1 MNPRRPHPHSKTA
14 RRGYT
19 AVEVLMAMTVMAI
32 GAASVISMQ
41 KASMQG
47 NLDARKT
54 DVANSIARLWIE
66 RIQRDAMMWTTP
78 GPTNPTAVP
87 PGNIAN
93 GKVLNAAAGSAG
105 NWILPNQYLTPT
117 TNYPAL
123 SPGFDILGRDLV
135 NADLSSALYCVN
147 VKLTWLTTN
156 QLARVDVR
164 VLWPRRIS
172 NAPPAGGFCDTTTAA
187 VVAPNPLTYHS
198 VYLTT
203 AVRGNPQ

>member
-1 MNPRRPHPHSKTA
+1 MSLRRPHPQRPWAT
-14 RRGYT
+14 RGYT

-54 DVANSIARLWIE
+54 DVANSIARTWIE
-66 RIQRDAMMWTTP
+66 RIQRDAMQWTQP
-78 GPTNPTAVP
+78 GPNSPSNAL
-87 PGNIAN
+87 PGNLSAAL
-93 GKVLNAAAGSAG
+93 VLNAAAATP
-105 NWILPNQYLTPT
+105 NAWILPNQYLTST
-117 TNYPAL
+117 TNPPE

-135 NADLSSALYCVN
+135 NDDLPNALFCVG
-147 VKLTWLTTN
+147 VRLVWLDGN
-156 QLARVDVR
+156 PGQLARVDVR
-164 VLWPRRIS
+164 VLWPRGIS
-172 NAPPAGGFCDTTTAA
+172 SNPGNVCTAA
-187 VVAPNPLTYHS
+187 TAQNPPPDPLTYHS

>member
-1 MNPRRPHPHSKTA
+1 MSLPRLRPTRVFA
-14 RRGYT
+14 ARGYT

-41 KASMQG
+41 KAAMQG

-54 DVANSIARLWIE
+54 DMANSIARMWIE
-66 RIQRDAMMWTTP
+66 RIQRDAMRWTIP
-78 GPTNPTAVP
+78 GPANPATAP
-87 PGNIAN
+87 PGNIA
-93 GKVLNAAAGSAG
+93 AAAVLKAAADKV
-105 NWILPNQYLTPT
+105 NAWILPDQYLGSTP
-117 TNYPAL
+117 PL

-135 NADLSSALYCVN
+135 PDDSALFCVGVRLN
-147 VKLTWLTTN
+147 WLTTN

-164 VLWPRRIS
+164 VIWPRGITS
-172 NAPPAGGFCDTTTAA
+172 NPANVCAQAA
-187 VVAPNPLTYHS
+187 VADPGPNSVNYHS